1 MNVVIL
7 QSNYTPMNN
16 EEFNRARLDMVLEM
30 FDKSPAGAIEKS
42 VLFSVPPGGTLPP
55 DYDKALRHLVTEGCL
70 EENKHGFAITYK
82 GRAIF
87 HEGGFVGKYRREV
100 RGSRLEHF
108 GIITGI
114 VCGVAGLILSI
125 IALVK

>member
-1 MNVVIL
+1 
-7 QSNYTPMNN
+7 MNN
-16 EEFNRARLDMVLEM
+16 DEFNRARLDMVLEM
-30 FDKSPAGAIEKS
+30 FDKSPGGVIEKS
-42 VLFSVPPGGTLPP
+42 ILFYVPPGKTLPS
-55 DYDKALRHLVTEGCL
+55 DYDKAFRFLVAEGCL

-100 RGSRLEHF
+100 RGRRLEHI

-114 VCGVAGLILSI
+114 VSGIAGLILSV

>member
-1 MNVVIL
+1 MDI
-7 QSNYTPMNN
+7 
-16 EEFNRARLDMVLEM
+16 EEFNRTRLDMVLEI
-30 FDKSPAGAIEKS
+30 FDKSPTGAIEKS
-42 VLFSVPPGGTLPP
+42 VLFSVPAGGTLPP
-55 DYDKALRHLVTEGCL
+55 DYDKALRYLAAEGYL

-100 RGSRLEHF
+100 RGRRLEHI

-114 VCGVAGLILSI
+114 ACGVASLILSI

>member
-1 MNVVIL
+1 MD
-7 QSNYTPMNN
+7 N
-16 EEFNRARLDMVLEM
+16 EEFNRTRLDMVLEM
-30 FDKSPAGAIEKS
+30 FEKSPGGAIEKS
-42 VLFSVPPGGTLPP
+42 ILFHVPPGETLPP
-55 DYDKALRHLVTEGCL
+55 DYDKAFRHLVAEGCL

-87 HEGGFVGKYRREV
+87 HEGGFVGKYRREM
-100 RGSRLEHF
+100 RGRRLEHI

-114 VCGVAGLILSI
+114 VSGIAGLILSI